1 VHQTRRQHEEIV
13 LSSKLEKTFTCPTE
27 FTLRV
32 LGGKWKTVILCFLKI
47 RPLRYAELRKLIPA
61 LSDKVLSERLGELV
75 DTGLVSRQTI
85 GKEKAE
91 VYKLSA
97 RGQSLSNV
105 LDGLYR
111 WGETHADEFGVSTGR
126 PFLKAG
132 LSMTAREFTRAAS
145 KTKD

>member
-1 VHQTRRQHEEIV
+1 
-13 LSSKLEKTFTCPTE
+13 
-27 FTLRV
+27 
-32 LGGKWKTVILCFLKI
+32 LCFLKI